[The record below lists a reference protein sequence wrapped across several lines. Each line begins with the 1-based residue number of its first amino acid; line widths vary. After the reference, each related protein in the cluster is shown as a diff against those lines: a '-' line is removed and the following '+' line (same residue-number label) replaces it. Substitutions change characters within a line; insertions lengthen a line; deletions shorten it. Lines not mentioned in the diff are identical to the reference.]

1 MNPSSSRFGIS
12 LIIGLLALSF
22 GVVFWDHLSGD
33 DAENTFIEHFQAIK
47 DQKLT
52 EAYFAYTSKDFQKS
66 TSLDQFKT
74 FIRSIA
80 QIGSDSSLKIEE
92 KHTGENQRSILALIT
107 RPETDPIYFHIDL
120 VKEDDGWKIVS
131 WHQSSPEE
139 RAQIAL
145 LEKTLDLIHAKK
157 SDEAYSTATGTEFR
171 KITTPEGFV
180 DFLENYPIL
189 SAFTTSELL
198 DITTEHHH
206 PVVYIRLQ
214 NELQEATIAFTLEQ
228 EQGTWKIRGIQVKDQ
243 DIQPGV
249 VEPFRKDDLWNVV
262 SNQLS
267 AFKSGKVDQAY
278 QQLTSQ
284 GFQQETSFKD
294 FSAFIHEHPIFSKYE
309 NASFENLT
317 FNNNIGVLT
326 VGLETASGAK
336 QAADFSLIHEG
347 DQWRVLQIQLY
358 EPLGR

>member
-1 MNPSSSRFGIS
+1 MNPSSKRFGIS
-12 LIIGLLALSF
+12 LVVGLLALSF
-22 GVVFWDHLSGD
+22 GLVFWDHQSGD
-33 DAENTFIEHFQAIK
+33 DAENTLIHHFQAIK
-47 DQKLT
+47 EQKLT

-66 TSLDQFKT
+66 TSLEQFKT

-80 QIGSDSSLKIEE
+80 QIGDDSTLEIEE
-92 KHTGENQRSILALIT
+92 KRNGENQRSILALIT
-107 RPETDPIYFHIDL
+107 RPQTEPIYFHIDL
-120 VKEDDGWKIVS
+120 IKEDDGWKIVS

-139 RAQIAL
+139 KAQLAL
-145 LEKTLDLIHAKK
+145 LEQALDLIREKK
-157 SDEAYSTATGTEFR
+157 TDEAYSSAAGTEFR

-189 SAFTTSELL
+189 STFTSSELL

-206 PVVYIRLQ
+206 PVIYIRLQ

-228 EQGTWKIRGIQVKDQ
+228 ELGAWKIRGIQVKDQ

-249 VEPFRKDDLWNVV
+249 IEPFRKDDLWNVV
-262 SNQLS
+262 TKQLA
-267 AFKSGKVDQAY
+267 AFKSGKVEQAY
-278 QQLTSQ
+278 HQLTSQ
-284 GFQQETSFKD
+284 GFQQETSFSD

-358 EPLGR
+358 EPIGH